1 MSLFQQPNIGGY
13 SLTEITTNVEM
24 FNGLSLDRSK
34 QAFQD
39 CIGDEFPYDVV
50 DSVQKYATKL
60 SQKLNSSLDDVLC
73 GAAVTDTNQ
82 EFNDIIDSVSNAYDK
97 FGTDPIFSSKT
108 EEDLY
113 KINGLGTDKII
124 SSNAWIKSWSKSDF
138 AKPITT
144 GSFINELKTGD
155 ILADNVS
162 ITVKPSISI
171 VNKTLNTGSISV
183 NINITNLRRGPN
195 DGSSKTKD
203 GTNILVDIY
212 SKAHVGGKFSNKG
225 YGGNVSGLNGIG
237 GSCVCLSSL
246 SFEVKSFRDKA
257 MAEAK
262 FSKGVNTYYKES
274 KTTEANGTYVY
285 FIPDKEVFKNGN
297 IGFTYSRVCQEIK
310 DISFLYK
317 NLTFVITNEN
327 TKEKKEFCA
336 KNGIIDFVK
345 EEVKKPL
352 HQHIIAW
359 RETDGQNEIE
369 IAFQW
374 GEKRETV
381 YTFVNGLRC
390 PEHGVNLTGAK
401 SAITKTFNNL
411 SGENF
416 ESDNIRHNL
425 FYVMNFKIAN
435 PSFANQTKS
444 KINSPCARTLAS
456 KAFTNALKEMK
467 TKYGSEFEAISVLL
481 KRVEKADAAAEK
493 ARNAILESVNNVEK
507 NQKRKVFSSD
517 KLKDAEYLGEK
528 STLLIVEGDSAA
540 SAVAQARDRKHFGL
554 LAIRGKILNCLSNP
568 EEAIFKNEEINL
580 LLSAMNIVPN
590 KGPIEP
596 IEANTSCNVM
606 NRSEGPAKAASLPP
620 KAKAA
625 GRIARPAIRATVVS
639 EITTISE
646 FLTMF

>member
-1 MSLFQQPNIGGY
+1 MSYNAESI
-13 SLTEITTNVEM
+13 EE
-24 FNGLSLDRSK
+24 LSFLEGVRRRVQMYLGSDDIEGTY
-34 QAFQD
+34 QAFKE
-39 CIGDEFPYDVV
+39 IINNSTDEAIEGYGNKIEI
-50 DSVQKYATKL
+50 SV
-60 SQKLNSSLDDVLC
+60 
-73 GAAVTDTNQ
+73 
-82 EFNDIIDSVSNAYDK
+82 
-97 FGTDPIFSSKT
+97 
-108 EEDLY
+108 
-113 KINGLGTDKII
+113 
-124 SSNAWIKSWSKSDF
+124 
-138 AKPITT
+138 
-144 GSFINELKTGD
+144 NEK
-155 ILADNVS
+155 DN
-162 ITVKPSISI
+162 
-171 VNKTLNTGSISV
+171 SISV
-183 NINITNLRRGPN
+183 RDYGRGVPFLV
-195 DGSSKTKD
+195 KQD

-246 SFEVKSFRDKA
+246 SFDVKSFRDKT

-317 NLTFVITNEN
+317 NLTFIITNEN

-359 RETDGQNEIE
+359 KETDGQNEIE

-374 GEKRETV
+374 GAKRETA

-425 FYVMNFKIAN
+425 FYVMNFKIVN

-467 TKYGSEFEAISVLL
+467 AKYGTEFEAISVLL

-493 ARNAILESVNNVEK
+493 ARNAILSYEKKETENKKKKIQLPDKFKDCEKHGEEAMLVICEGNSALAGLLPARDVGVEALYAVRGKVKNLLKHPLDECLENQEVSDIIMALGCGIQSKYNSKKLNYGKVAIAVDADSDGFNIMCLISTLFWVLMPDFIKEGRLCWLRAPLYHLTKNNKRIFAYNDEELKELKKKYPDWSQGRMKGLGEMTAEDMELSMMNKKERRLEVLTIRDIELAKESIEMLMGTEVEK
-507 NQKRKVFSSD
+507 RRDFLFENVDFS
-517 KLKDAEYLGEK
+517 KL
-528 STLLIVEGDSAA
+528 
-540 SAVAQARDRKHFGL
+540 
-554 LAIRGKILNCLSNP
+554 NN
-568 EEAIFKNEEINL
+568 
-580 LLSAMNIVPN
+580 
-590 KGPIEP
+590 
-596 IEANTSCNVM
+596 
-606 NRSEGPAKAASLPP
+606 
-620 KAKAA
+620 
-625 GRIARPAIRATVVS
+625 
-639 EITTISE
+639 
-646 FLTMF
+646 

>member
-1 MSLFQQPNIGGY
+1 MSYNAESI
-13 SLTEITTNVEM
+13 EE
-24 FNGLSLDRSK
+24 LSFLEGVRRRVQMYLGSDDIEGTY
-34 QAFQD
+34 QAFKE
-39 CIGDEFPYDVV
+39 IINNSTDEAIEGYGNKIEI
-50 DSVQKYATKL
+50 SV
-60 SQKLNSSLDDVLC
+60 
-73 GAAVTDTNQ
+73 
-82 EFNDIIDSVSNAYDK
+82 
-97 FGTDPIFSSKT
+97 
-108 EEDLY
+108 
-113 KINGLGTDKII
+113 
-124 SSNAWIKSWSKSDF
+124 
-138 AKPITT
+138 
-144 GSFINELKTGD
+144 NEK
-155 ILADNVS
+155 DN
-162 ITVKPSISI
+162 
-171 VNKTLNTGSISV
+171 SISV
-183 NINITNLRRGPN
+183 RDYGRGVPFLV
-195 DGSSKTKD
+195 KQD

-246 SFEVKSFRDKA
+246 SFDVKSFRDKT

-359 RETDGQNEIE
+359 KETDGQNEIE

-374 GEKRETV
+374 GAKRETV

-425 FYVMNFKIAN
+425 FYVMNFKIVN

-467 TKYGSEFEAISVLL
+467 AKYGTEFEAISVLL

-493 ARNAILESVNNVEK
+493 ARNAILSYEKKETENKKKKIQLPDKFKDCEKHGEEAMLVICEGNSALAGLLPARDVGVEALYAVRGKVKNLLKHPLDECLENQEVSDIIMALGCGIQNKYNSKKLNYGKVAIAVDADSDGFNIMCLISTLFWVLMPDFIKEGRLCWLRAPLYHLTKNNKRIFAYNDEELKELKKKYPDWSQGRMKGLGEMTAEDMELSMMNKKERRLEVLTIRDIELAKESIEMLMGTEVEK
-507 NQKRKVFSSD
+507 RRDFLFENVDFS
-517 KLKDAEYLGEK
+517 KLN
-528 STLLIVEGDSAA
+528 S
-540 SAVAQARDRKHFGL
+540 
-554 LAIRGKILNCLSNP
+554 
-568 EEAIFKNEEINL
+568 
-580 LLSAMNIVPN
+580 
-590 KGPIEP
+590 
-596 IEANTSCNVM
+596 
-606 NRSEGPAKAASLPP
+606 
-620 KAKAA
+620 
-625 GRIARPAIRATVVS
+625 
-639 EITTISE
+639 
-646 FLTMF
+646 

>member
-1 MSLFQQPNIGGY
+1 MSYNAESI
-13 SLTEITTNVEM
+13 EE
-24 FNGLSLDRSK
+24 LSFLEGVRRRVQMYLGSDDIEGTY
-34 QAFQD
+34 QAFKE
-39 CIGDEFPYDVV
+39 IINNSTDEAIEGYGNKIEI
-50 DSVQKYATKL
+50 SV
-60 SQKLNSSLDDVLC
+60 
-73 GAAVTDTNQ
+73 
-82 EFNDIIDSVSNAYDK
+82 
-97 FGTDPIFSSKT
+97 
-108 EEDLY
+108 
-113 KINGLGTDKII
+113 
-124 SSNAWIKSWSKSDF
+124 
-138 AKPITT
+138 
-144 GSFINELKTGD
+144 NEK
-155 ILADNVS
+155 DN
-162 ITVKPSISI
+162 
-171 VNKTLNTGSISV
+171 SISV
-183 NINITNLRRGPN
+183 RDYGRGVPFLV
-195 DGSSKTKD
+195 KQD

-246 SFEVKSFRDKA
+246 SFDVKSFRDKT

-317 NLTFVITNEN
+317 NLTFIITNEN

-359 RETDGQNEIE
+359 KETDGQNEIE

-374 GEKRETV
+374 GAKKETV

-425 FYVMNFKIAN
+425 FYVMNFKIVN

-467 TKYGSEFEAISVLL
+467 AKYGTEFEAISVLL

-493 ARNAILESVNNVEK
+493 ARNAILSYEKKETENKKKKIQLPDKFKDCEKHGEEAMLIVCEGNSALAGLLPARDVGVEALYAVRGKVKNLLKHPLDECLENQEVSDIIMALGCGIQSKYNSKKLNYGKVAIAVDADSDGFNIMCLISTLFWVLMPDFIKEGRLCWLRAPLYHLTKNNKRIFAYNDEELKELKKKYPDWSQGRMKGLGEMTAEDMELSMMNKKERRLEVLTIRDIELAKESIEMLMGTEVEK
-507 NQKRKVFSSD
+507 RRDFLFENVDFS
-517 KLKDAEYLGEK
+517 KL
-528 STLLIVEGDSAA
+528 
-540 SAVAQARDRKHFGL
+540 
-554 LAIRGKILNCLSNP
+554 NN
-568 EEAIFKNEEINL
+568 
-580 LLSAMNIVPN
+580 
-590 KGPIEP
+590 
-596 IEANTSCNVM
+596 
-606 NRSEGPAKAASLPP
+606 
-620 KAKAA
+620 
-625 GRIARPAIRATVVS
+625 
-639 EITTISE
+639 
-646 FLTMF
+646 

>member
-1 MSLFQQPNIGGY
+1 MSYNAESI
-13 SLTEITTNVEM
+13 EE
-24 FNGLSLDRSK
+24 LSFLEGVRRRVQMYLGSDDIEGTY
-34 QAFQD
+34 QAFKE
-39 CIGDEFPYDVV
+39 IINNSTDEAIEGYGNKIEI
-50 DSVQKYATKL
+50 SV
-60 SQKLNSSLDDVLC
+60 
-73 GAAVTDTNQ
+73 
-82 EFNDIIDSVSNAYDK
+82 
-97 FGTDPIFSSKT
+97 
-108 EEDLY
+108 
-113 KINGLGTDKII
+113 
-124 SSNAWIKSWSKSDF
+124 
-138 AKPITT
+138 
-144 GSFINELKTGD
+144 NEK
-155 ILADNVS
+155 DN
-162 ITVKPSISI
+162 
-171 VNKTLNTGSISV
+171 SISV
-183 NINITNLRRGPN
+183 RDYGRGVPFLV
-195 DGSSKTKD
+195 KQD

-246 SFEVKSFRDKA
+246 SFDVKSFRDKT

-297 IGFTYSRVCQEIK
+297 IGFTYSRICQEIK

-317 NLTFVITNEN
+317 NLTFIITNEN

-359 RETDGQNEIE
+359 KETDGQNEIE

-374 GEKRETV
+374 GAKKETV

-425 FYVMNFKIAN
+425 FYVMNFKIVN

-467 TKYGSEFEAISVLL
+467 VKYGAEFEAISVLL
-481 KRVEKADAAAEK
+481 KRVEKADEAADK
-493 ARNAILESVNNVEK
+493 ARNAILSYEKKETENKKKKIQLPDKFKDCEKHGEEAMLVICEGNSALAGLLPARDVGVEALYAVRGKVKNLLKHPLDECLENQEVSDIIMALGCGIQNKYNSKKLNYGKVAIAVDADSDGFNIMCLISTLFWVLMPDFIKEGRLCWLRAPLYHLTKNNKRIFAYNDEELKELKKKYPDWSQGRMKGLGEMTAEDMELSMMNKKERRLEVLTIRDIELAKESIEMLMGTEVEK
-507 NQKRKVFSSD
+507 RRDFLFENVDFS
-517 KLKDAEYLGEK
+517 KL
-528 STLLIVEGDSAA
+528 
-540 SAVAQARDRKHFGL
+540 
-554 LAIRGKILNCLSNP
+554 NN
-568 EEAIFKNEEINL
+568 
-580 LLSAMNIVPN
+580 
-590 KGPIEP
+590 
-596 IEANTSCNVM
+596 
-606 NRSEGPAKAASLPP
+606 
-620 KAKAA
+620 
-625 GRIARPAIRATVVS
+625 
-639 EITTISE
+639 
-646 FLTMF
+646 